1 MGVISACKQILSHIT
16 DAIDSS
22 SRILIDEC
30 IMDERV
36 GPGGDRMAIM
46 KDLHM
51 LTMYNGKERT
61 EAQWAALLKSAD
73 KRLVVER
80 VWRAKKDNTGIIEA
94 RFASGSGVHRAMLAK
109 L

>member
-1 MGVISACKQILSHIT
+1 M
-16 DAIDSS
+16 DSS
-22 SRILIDEC
+22 SRILIDES

-36 GPGGDRMAIM
+36 GPEGDRMAIM

-51 LTMYNGKERT
+51 LAMFNGKERT

-80 VWRAKKDNTGIIEA
+80 VWRSKKDNTGIIEA
-94 RFASGSGVHRAMLAK
+94 GFASGVHRAMLAK